1 MKFEMLLAEAA
12 RANTIL
18 PQGLAVMP
26 APAPTHQPKKA
37 KGECFYCGIP
47 GHFANECR
55 RRVKDRA
62 NGIFRRENKTGFNP
76 RSQTGF
82 NPRSQ
87 TRSFPQ
93 NNPITNHQIFANQPT
108 VQTIQ
113 SAVPALHAQMDALK
127 AELEVRQNQI
137 NALIRRNDELAGS
150 APVTQS
156 SNARVSCFRWSQ
168 TCLLTFLTLGSLL
181 TPAFAVD
188 PLVCMPHSPQ
198 YIRLPAPLDCSK
210 ASSPEPHPVVYKE
223 LTIYRPNTI
232 AYESN
237 GTLCKIV
244 KRVTKY
250 SVNMFGVR
258 SEESTVK
265 QLTVSSEECQNMKK
279 FLHCNHGDLVPVN
292 GIYKT
297 LNDHVINWP
306 SAPFSVFLGT
316 QVTEST
322 NCFLLNTRVTT
333 RFGKETP
340 ESPAGSMAGCR
351 FTSGFCNTREGAAF
365 QWTPNPRQEC
375 KYLEL
380 KTMKGYMTN
389 NIWLSKEK
397 EFAISFDRNSTKLID
412 CGRKL
417 TISDQGY
424 GVSMATR
431 NKRASTVD
439 ELTNF
444 VPSNQLAAQLLAVE
458 EAVLETTAA
467 WFANNFMSWCSSF
480 NAITAATHAATASNP
495 TLAARQLLKKE
506 NIFARY
512 IGSDVLSFQVC
523 SPVPQDSFEF
533 VPFTKTCYSKPALRV
548 RLPTNTSIVTFIDLT
563 TRVITNRAHPVEC
576 SLVTNFQYVS
586 NKTLHS
592 LDPFSL
598 QLKSNSDFQLSDIP
612 SSTALGAV
620 PQEHLIFHNL
630 VLGSLSENI
639 QDTHYNEIWEALQG
653 SPAAITRIISTHGDP
668 NSGPLSVDDIQKAVS
683 YWENA
688 KWLWEIVFYAW
699 TLVTNL
705 LVTILVGATIVMIL
719 ATNILAPYLP
729 FKRTDFSPE
738 QPQTPEVRLSDY
750 TNLADRLRSPRINA
764 LSHSPEY
771 FSAVI
776 PLKANGINCW
786 ALIDTGASFTVAGQ
800 NIRHLLGIPKLQEP
814 SSQTALGL
822 GGNEVHM
829 AGSAVVK
836 FQIGNYTLFQTT
848 HFTVGQCTPGG
859 PRDYDFIIGN
869 DALSR
874 LPRFVLDYAN
884 GVFEVG
890 NDKVPLGK
898 PADQSIFP
906 SRIAVH
912 VLKDT
917 IIPPLS
923 ESFVDC
929 VLPVHNAP
937 QDLVLISQSNTLT
950 GQDLIIAPAV
960 FTSKNA
966 KILVTNPTNEAKI
979 LYANTTAASAAPRA
993 LKTVL
998 CGLEDEALVYIDDI
1012 LVYSRTFENHLSSIR
1027 KVLDRFR
1034 NFNLKASPMKCEFAK
1049 SSITFLGHEISK
1061 DSYSPNKANVAVI
1074 AAFPIPTNVSE
1085 VKRFTTTNPSTYF
1098 AMLAPWHKEQP
1109 SCKPDRITK
1118 KNTTPWRT
1126 LAGLCPIQKP
1136 GGQPSKWKWAQL
1148 YLL

>member
-1 MKFEMLLAEAA
+1 
-12 RANTIL
+12 
-18 PQGLAVMP
+18 
-26 APAPTHQPKKA
+26 
-37 KGECFYCGIP
+37 
-47 GHFANECR
+47 
-55 RRVKDRA
+55 
-62 NGIFRRENKTGFNP
+62 
-76 RSQTGF
+76 
-82 NPRSQ
+82 
-87 TRSFPQ
+87 
-93 NNPITNHQIFANQPT
+93 
-108 VQTIQ
+108 
-113 SAVPALHAQMDALK
+113 
-127 AELEVRQNQI
+127 
-137 NALIRRNDELAGS
+137 
-150 APVTQS
+150 
-156 SNARVSCFRWSQ
+156 
-168 TCLLTFLTLGSLL
+168 
-181 TPAFAVD
+181 
-188 PLVCMPHSPQ
+188 
-198 YIRLPAPLDCSK
+198 
-210 ASSPEPHPVVYKE
+210 
-223 LTIYRPNTI
+223 
-232 AYESN
+232 
-237 GTLCKIV
+237 
-244 KRVTKY
+244 
-250 SVNMFGVR
+250 
-258 SEESTVK
+258 
-265 QLTVSSEECQNMKK
+265 
-279 FLHCNHGDLVPVN
+279 
-292 GIYKT
+292 
-297 LNDHVINWP
+297 
-306 SAPFSVFLGT
+306 
-316 QVTEST
+316 
-322 NCFLLNTRVTT
+322 
-333 RFGKETP
+333 
-340 ESPAGSMAGCR
+340 
-351 FTSGFCNTREGAAF
+351 
-365 QWTPNPRQEC
+365 
-375 KYLEL
+375 
-380 KTMKGYMTN
+380 
-389 NIWLSKEK
+389 
-397 EFAISFDRNSTKLID
+397 
-412 CGRKL
+412 
-417 TISDQGY
+417 
-424 GVSMATR
+424 MATR
-431 NKRASTVD
+431 NKRAFTVD
-439 ELTNF
+439 EQTNF
-444 VPSNQLAAQLLAVE
+444 VSSNQLASQLLAVE

-480 NAITAATHAATASNP
+480 NAIAAATHAATASNP

-563 TRVITNRAHPVEC
+563 TR
-576 SLVTNFQYVS
+576 YVS

-639 QDTHYNEIWEALQG
+639 QDTHYNEIWKALQG

-688 KWLWEIVFYAW
+688 KWLWELVFYAW

-719 ATNILAPYLP
+719 ATNILASYLP

-776 PLKANGINCW
+776 PLKANEINCW

-859 PRDYDFIIGN
+859 PRDYDFIMGN
-869 DALSR
+869 NALAR

-898 PADQSIFP
+898 PAAQSIF
-906 SRIAVH
+906 SARIAVH

-917 IIPPLS
+917 IIPPFS
-923 ESFVDC
+923 ESFVDFL
-929 VLPVHNAP
+929 LPVHNAP
-937 QDLVLISQSNTLT
+937 QNLVLISQSNTLT
-950 GQDLIIAPAV
+950 EQEHIITPAV
-960 FTSKNA
+960 FKNA

-979 LYANTTAASAAPRA
+979 LYANTTAASAAPMKRETIKTIQADEASQLSLYAFTALALTFGRA
-993 LKTVL
+993 RIALVGDIRQLPPFEDPDLPRDLAAFAISRILASATRTKAFPVIDLIVGRRCPPPITKIYLNALSVRIFNTIRQRTGTTNIGVL
-998 CGLEDEALVYIDDI
+998 CFYKEHAGLVSTLLGDSPFYIGTIDGSQRHEFKVVVVLTTRTSPFRNCPFLEDNNRINVAI
-1012 LVYSRTFENHLSSIR
+1012 SRTKRICCV
-1027 KVLDRFR
+1027 VLHTAH
-1034 NFNLKASPMKCEFAK
+1034 ASPRGAW
-1049 SSITFLGHEISK
+1049 SDIIHR
-1061 DSYSPNKANVAVI
+1061 D
-1074 AAFPIPTNVSE
+1074 PTPARTSCA
-1085 VKRFTTTNPSTYF
+1085 TT
-1098 AMLAPWHKEQP
+1098 
-1109 SCKPDRITK
+1109 
-1118 KNTTPWRT
+1118 
-1126 LAGLCPIQKP
+1126 AGSWIN
-1136 GGQPSKWKWAQL
+1136 
-1148 YLL
+1148 